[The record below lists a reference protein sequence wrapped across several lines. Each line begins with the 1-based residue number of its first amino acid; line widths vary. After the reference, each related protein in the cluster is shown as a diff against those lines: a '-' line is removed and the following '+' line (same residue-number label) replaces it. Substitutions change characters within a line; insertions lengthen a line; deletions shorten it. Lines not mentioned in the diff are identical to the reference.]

1 MISKERTF
9 ENIKSLR
16 RKLTMKITFGSVLG
30 LYPIPIIGKCMIFG
44 KGVTNS

>member
-16 RKLTMKITFGSVLG
+16 RKLIMKKTFGAVLG